1 MFIGEFRNK
10 IDEKGRLRIPPKL
23 KEDLGTVYYVT
34 KGDNRCLY
42 VLTKESFEELFEKLK
57 SVHLADVEGRN
68 IFRFFFSSA
77 MKAEED
83 GQGRILLSQSL
94 REHAGLTRDVV
105 IIGAGDRVEI
115 WDEGNWNKTNDEGDF
130 DSYLRSLSK
139 YEI

>member
-57 SVHLADVEGRN
+57 TVHHADVEGRN
-68 IFRFFFSSA
+68 IFRFIISSA
-77 MKAEED
+77 KKPEED

>member
-34 KGDNRCLY
+34 KGDNHCLY